1 MTNVIKYSNIIN
13 MTIDKEFEP
22 QKTLVIRSEEQ
33 VKEYIHL
40 SRMRILSLLAKEKR
54 TITGVAKEFN
64 VHPANIT
71 HHFKRLEKAGLIK
84 IVERRD
90 IGKTVEKYYRAI
102 ALHFDI
108 LPPKNSVKNKKAL
121 VLRFLRDDLTSAI
134 NQINEQDASK
144 ATALL
149 ENIKLEAKDFD
160 RFSRKLKNLVGDFK
174 KYERKDGVP
183 YSLNLSL
190 YRHNAD
196 YGPTGTILL

>member
-1 MTNVIKYSNIIN
+1 MT
-13 MTIDKEFEP
+13 TDKEFEP

-33 VKEYIHL
+33 VKEYVHL
-40 SRMRILSLLAKEKR
+40 LRMKIVSLLAKEKR

-84 IVERRD
+84 IVEKRD
-90 IGKTVEKYYRAI
+90 IGKTVEKYYRAV

-108 LPPKNSVKNKKAL
+108 LPPKNTVKNKKTIAL
-121 VLRFLRDDLTSAI
+121 RLLRDDLTSAI
-134 NQINEQDASK
+134 NQISGQDPSK

-149 ENIKLEAKDFD
+149 ENIKLEVQDFDKFNRRLTALIKDF
-160 RFSRKLKNLVGDFK
+160 RRHES
-174 KYERKDGVP
+174 KDGVP

-196 YGPTGTILL
+196 YGATGTILL